1 MKKNYFYML
10 LAVSL
15 MTTSCRNSVPE
26 APAAPD
32 DSIKIVASI
41 ASRTRAPQYTDDG
54 SGNFSQGDRMSLF
67 IADED
72 ENRTSVNYEYGSGIL
87 TWGSLGLEGSSAKV
101 ALAACYPSQAV
112 TRSGT
117 FEFNPLTASEADL
130 LLASAQT
137 VTAGTSEAV
146 NLVFN
151 HALHRLY
158 LNFTPG
164 NSYTDEDMKSF
175 SIRLQAKTTCVV
187 DMMQGK
193 IVGVKEDT
201 GEYVSKETAA
211 SFYLVPQATTGI
223 VMNITVGENTKSL
236 TLSELLDQLS
246 ASQSDL
252 SNGKFSKLTLKVSQE
267 GITVEGGSINA
278 WDNQVTADG
287 EVVIG

>member
-32 DSIKIVASI
+32 DAIKIVASI

-151 HALHRLY
+151 HALHRLD

-246 ASQSDL
+246 ASQPDL
-252 SNGKFSKLTLKVSQE
+252 SSGKFSKLTLKVSQQ
-267 GITVEGGSINA
+267 GIMVEGGSINA

>member
-1 MKKNYFYML
+1 
-10 LAVSL
+10 
-15 MTTSCRNSVPE
+15 
-26 APAAPD
+26 
-32 DSIKIVASI
+32 
-41 ASRTRAPQYTDDG
+41 
-54 SGNFSQGDRMSLF
+54 MSLF

-117 FEFNPLTASEADL
+117 FEFNPLTASEA
-130 LLASAQT
+130 
-137 VTAGTSEAV
+137 V
-146 NLVFN
+146 N
-151 HALHRLY
+151 HALHRLD

-252 SNGKFSKLTLKVSQE
+252 SSGKFSKLTLKVSQQ

>member
-32 DSIKIVASI
+32 DAIKIVASI

-137 VTAGTSEAV
+137 VTAGT
-146 NLVFN
+146 F
-151 HALHRLY
+151 
-158 LNFTPG
+158 
-164 NSYTDEDMKSF
+164 
-175 SIRLQAKTTCVV
+175 
-187 DMMQGK
+187 
-193 IVGVKEDT
+193 
-201 GEYVSKETAA
+201 
-211 SFYLVPQATTGI
+211 
-223 VMNITVGENTKSL
+223 
-236 TLSELLDQLS
+236 
-246 ASQSDL
+246 
-252 SNGKFSKLTLKVSQE
+252 
-267 GITVEGGSINA
+267 
-278 WDNQVTADG
+278 
-287 EVVIG
+287 

>member
-32 DSIKIVASI
+32 DAIKIVASI

-151 HALHRLY
+151 HALHRLD

-223 VMNITVGENTKSL
+223 VMNITEI
-236 TLSELLDQLS
+236 
-246 ASQSDL
+246 ADL
-252 SNGKFSKLTLKVSQE
+252 K
-267 GITVEGGSINA
+267 
-278 WDNQVTADG
+278 
-287 EVVIG
+287 

>member
-15 MTTSCRNSVPE
+15 MTTSCRNSVLE

-32 DSIKIVASI
+32 DAIKIVASI

-101 ALAACYPSQAV
+101 ALATCYPSQAV

-151 HALHRLY
+151 HALHRLD

-175 SIRLQAKTTCVV
+175 SICLQAKTTCVV

-252 SNGKFSKLTLKVSQE
+252 SSGKFSKLTLKVSQQ

>member
-32 DSIKIVASI
+32 DAIKIVASI
-41 ASRTRAPQYTDDG
+41 ASRTRDPQYTDDG

-151 HALHRLY
+151 HALHRLD

-252 SNGKFSKLTLKVSQE
+252 SSGKFSKLTLKVSQQ

>member
-32 DSIKIVASI
+32 DAIKIVASI
-41 ASRTRAPQYTDDG
+41 ASRTCAPQYTDDG

-151 HALHRLY
+151 HALHRLD

-252 SNGKFSKLTLKVSQE
+252 SSGKFSKLTLKVSQQ

>member
-1 MKKNYFYML
+1 
-10 LAVSL
+10 
-15 MTTSCRNSVPE
+15 
-26 APAAPD
+26 
-32 DSIKIVASI
+32 
-41 ASRTRAPQYTDDG
+41 
-54 SGNFSQGDRMSLF
+54 MSLF

-151 HALHRLY
+151 HALHRLD

-252 SNGKFSKLTLKVSQE
+252 SSGKFSKLTLKVSQE